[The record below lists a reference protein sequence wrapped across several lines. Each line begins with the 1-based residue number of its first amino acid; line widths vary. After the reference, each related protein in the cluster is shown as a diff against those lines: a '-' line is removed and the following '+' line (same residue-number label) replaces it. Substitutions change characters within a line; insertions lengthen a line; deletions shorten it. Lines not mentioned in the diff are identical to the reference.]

1 MTEKILQAREAVRR
15 MKEYHPPLSGR
26 EGLRLDFNENTETP
40 SPRVAEVLQQF
51 GSEELTKYP
60 ERAPVEAL
68 VAKYLRLSAPQV
80 LLTNGVDE
88 AVHLLCESYLEPLD
102 EVIIVVPTFSM
113 YEIYAQ
119 GTGAKIITVQADPD
133 DGFRFP
139 IDQVLSRIGPQTRL
153 VAVASP
159 NNPTGILARSQDL
172 LKIADAAPQAAV
184 LVDEAYYEFCGET
197 VLGAANRF
205 PNLFV
210 ARTFSKAYGLAG
222 LRIGVLAGNAS
233 QMQMVRKVSSPY
245 NVNAVALACLPA
257 AIADRGF
264 VESYVHQAVQGR
276 GRLMIQLA
284 CHGIPYWISQAN
296 FVLANIGPLH
306 ADFVAQMRKRGILV
320 RDRSSDPGCAGCVR
334 ITVGAAEHT
343 DQLLQALPK
352 VLRALDW
359 TPPAQP
365 ASASAQTGSTK

>member
-1 MTEKILQAREAVRR
+1 MEKILQARDAVRK

-26 EGLRLDFNENTETP
+26 EGLRLDFNENTEAP
-40 SPRVAEVLQQF
+40 SPKVADVLREIAA
-51 GSEELTKYP
+51 GELTKYP
-60 ERAPVEAL
+60 ERAPAEAL
-68 VAKYLRLSAPQV
+68 VAKYLRLAAPQV

-88 AVHLLCESYLEPLD
+88 AIHLLCETYLEPD
-102 EVIIVVPTFSM
+102 HEVIIVVPTFSM

-119 GTGAKIITVQADPD
+119 STGANVISVQADPE

-139 IDQVLSRIGPQTRL
+139 IDAVLSRIGTKTRL

-159 NNPTGILARSQDL
+159 NNPTGTMVKRQDL
-172 LKIADAAPQAAV
+172 LKIADEAPQAAV
-184 LVDEAYYEFCGET
+184 LVDEAYHEFCGET
-197 VLGAANRF
+197 VLGSAARF

-222 LRIGVLAGNAS
+222 LRIGVLAGNEN
-233 QMQMVRKVSSPY
+233 QMKMVRKVSSPY

-257 AIADRGF
+257 AIADRAF
-264 VESYVHQAVQGR
+264 VEGYVHQAVQGR

-296 FVLANIGPLH
+296 FVLAKLGPLH
-306 ADFVAQMRKRGILV
+306 QAFVAEMRKRGILV
-320 RDRSSDPGCAGCVR
+320 RDRSNDPGCDGCVR

-343 DQLLQALPK
+343 NQLLQALPK
-352 VLRALDW
+352 ALKAIGW
-359 TPPAQP
+359 IPPQPPSTTAQ
-365 ASASAQTGSTK
+365 ASAP